1 VIVTRGTPD
10 TIVMKVSNDLRKV
23 LNDPAVQQRLV
34 SAGLMVDNQPRD
46 EWIAFARKTLVVW
59 GDVARKNNIKVQ

>member
-1 VIVTRGTPD
+1 VPD
-10 TIVMKVSNDLRKV
+10 AIVMKVSNDLRKV